1 MNLFGKRKTAQ
12 TAVQAAPPPVAPPSG
27 KSMEDEIAELEKQVN
42 MMSDKLGTEWG
53 RKNSPSEDE
62 ALEREL
68 ELMTITQ
75 NGKSRGGDRSAALRA
90 MIQNS
95 INQIKAL
102 KQSPA
107 TPETLEAQKR
117 LLEIAKKLNGELQE
131 LKKRGAK
138 RKRATRRKRVTRRKR
153 ARQSS

>member
-1 MNLFGKRKTAQ
+1 MPLFGFKKTAK
-12 TAVQAAPPPVAPPSG
+12 TPPVAAPPSD
-27 KSMEDEIAELEKQVN
+27 KSIEDEIAEMERQIGVTN
-42 MMSDKLGTEWG
+42 DKLGTEWG

-62 ALEREL
+62 VLEREL
-68 ELMTITQ
+68 EAMEILQ

-95 INQIKAL
+95 INQIKVL
-102 KQSPA
+102 KQRPA

-117 LLEIAKKLNGELQE
+117 LLEIAKKLNAELQE

>member
-12 TAVQAAPPPVAPPSG
+12 TAVRAAPPYVAPPSA

-42 MMSDKLGTEWG
+42 MMSDKLATEWG

-62 ALEREL
+62 ELKREL
-68 ELMTITQ
+68 EIMEILQ

-95 INQIKAL
+95 INQIKLL

-117 LLEIAKKLNGELQE
+117 LLEIAKKLNSELQQ
-131 LKKRGAK
+131 LKKGAK
-138 RKRATRRKRVTRRKR
+138 RKRTTRRKRSTRRKKTR
-153 ARQSS
+153 RY

>member
-1 MNLFGKRKTAQ
+1 MNLFGKRKTAPKSDG
-12 TAVQAAPPPVAPPSG
+12 AAPPAVAPPSD
-27 KSMEDEIAELEKQVN
+27 KTMEDELAKIERDIAL
-42 MMSDKLGTEWG
+42 MSDKLGTDWS

-68 ELMTITQ
+68 EAMEILQ

-95 INQIKAL
+95 INQIKLL
-102 KQSPA
+102 KQRPA

-117 LLEIAKKLNGELQE
+117 LLEIAKKLNAELQQ
-131 LKKRGAK
+131 LKNGAK
-138 RKRATRRKRVTRRKR
+138 RKRSTRRKRFTRRKR
-153 ARQSS
+153 ARRSS

>member
-12 TAVQAAPPPVAPPSG
+12 TAVRAAPPPVAPPSD
-27 KSMEDEIAELEKQVN
+27 KSMEDEIAEMEKQVN
-42 MMSDKLGTEWG
+42 MMSDKLGTDWS

-62 ALEREL
+62 ALQREL
-68 ELMTITQ
+68 EIMEILQ

-95 INQIKAL
+95 INQIKVL
-102 KQSPA
+102 KQRPA

-117 LLEIAKKLNGELQE
+117 LLEVAKKLNAELQQ
-131 LKKRGAK
+131 LKNGAK
-138 RKRATRRKRVTRRKR
+138 RKRVTRRKR
-153 ARQSS
+153 STRRKRARRSS

>member
-12 TAVQAAPPPVAPPSG
+12 TSVRAAPPPVAPPSD
-27 KSMEDEIAELEKQVN
+27 KSMEDELAELEKQVN
-42 MMSDKLGTEWG
+42 LTSDKLGTDWG

-62 ALEREL
+62 ELKREL
-68 ELMTITQ
+68 EIMEILQ

-95 INQIKAL
+95 INQIKLL

-117 LLEIAKKLNGELQE
+117 LLEIAKKLNSELQQ
-131 LKKRGAK
+131 LKKGAK

>member
-42 MMSDKLGTEWG
+42 MMSDKLGTVWG

-68 ELMTITQ
+68 EAMEILQ

-95 INQIKAL
+95 INQIKVL
-102 KQSPA
+102 KQRPA

-117 LLEIAKKLNGELQE
+117 LLEIAKKLNAELQQ
-131 LKKRGAK
+131 LKNGAK
-138 RKRATRRKRVTRRKR
+138 RKRVTRRKR
-153 ARQSS
+153 STRRKKTRRY

>member
-95 INQIKAL
+95 INQIKVL
-102 KQSPA
+102 KQRPA

-117 LLEIAKKLNGELQE
+117 LLEIAKKLNSELQQ
-131 LKKRGAK
+131 LKNGAK
-138 RKRATRRKRVTRRKR
+138 RKRATRRKRSTRRKKTR
-153 ARQSS
+153 RY